1 MIIEAIITIFGI
13 CITFIPVIFFVH
25 YLFTHIKK
33 KTRFDYHIEL
43 VKDKKGTMGVLFAYA
58 ERILLSLLFIIG
70 GIHMSEFFQIR
81 ELTLVFIIVLILY
94 VIFKYFD
101 VKNEK

>member
-1 MIIEAIITIFGI
+1 MIIEALITIFGI

-25 YLFTHIKK
+25 YLFTHVKK

-43 VKDKKGTMGVLFAYA
+43 VKDKKGGFGVFIAYA
-58 ERILLSLLFIIG
+58 ERILLSALLIVL
-70 GIHMSEFFQIR
+70 GIHMSEFFQY
-81 ELTLVFIIVLILY
+81 EVLTGIFVVLLVLY
-94 VIFKYFD
+94 VIVKYFD